1 MIEEWFGRHEAG
13 YHTLFI
19 REPAPLGTGGALAR
33 AMTAVRSNP
42 FLLMNGDSLCEIDP
56 GRLLRFHVRKGAC
69 ATIAVTH
76 QEHRQDTGA
85 VMLGEDDRV
94 LSVVEK
100 PRIRGTGYDNAGI
113 YVLTRAVESLFP
125 GTIPWSL
132 ERDLLP
138 KLAGCY
144 GFVTASPLYD
154 IGTPERLA
162 RFREIWQETSAGLP
176 IRSFPHAQGSIS

>member
-1 MIEEWFGRHEAG
+1 MKSIRGDCSDFTYAKGRARRSQSP
-13 YHTLFI
+13 TKNTA
-19 REPAPLGTGGALAR
+19 RTPEPSCWA
-33 AMTAVRSNP
+33 
-42 FLLMNGDSLCEIDP
+42 
-56 GRLLRFHVRKGAC
+56 K
-69 ATIAVTH
+69 TIVCCPW
-76 QEHRQDTGA
+76 
-85 VMLGEDDRV
+85 
-94 LSVVEK
+94 SKK